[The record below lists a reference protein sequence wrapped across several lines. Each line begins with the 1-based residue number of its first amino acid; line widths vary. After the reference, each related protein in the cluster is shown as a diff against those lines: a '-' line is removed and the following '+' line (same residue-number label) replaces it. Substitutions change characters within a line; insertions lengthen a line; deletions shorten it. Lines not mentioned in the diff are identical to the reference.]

1 MPEFCLVED
10 YDPVKL
16 ADAIEL
22 ALQHDWH
29 KKFDMPENYSL
40 DYVSSQW
47 QALLSNHVA
56 QT

>member
-1 MPEFCLVED
+1 MED

-22 ALQHDWH
+22 TLQQDWQ
-29 KKFDMPENYSL
+29 KKFDMPDNYSL

-47 QALLSNHVA
+47 QELLSNHVA